1 MLKKDLV
8 NRVTANLDGFLKK
21 DVGYAI
27 DIILENISEALV
39 EGRRAE
45 IRGFGSFSVRQRK
58 ARSTKNPRTGKVMD
72 IPARNTVHFTM
83 SKSIKE
89 PLVKKKKA

>member
-8 NRVTANLDGFLKK
+8 NRITANLDGFLKK
-21 DVGYAI
+21 DVGYAV
-27 DIILENISEALV
+27 DIILENISEALA

-45 IRGFGSFSVRQRK
+45 IRGFGSFSIRQRK
-58 ARSTKNPRTGKVMD
+58 ARSTKNPRTGKIMD
-72 IPARNTVHFTM
+72 IPVRNTVHFTM

-89 PLVKKKKA
+89 PLVKKQKS

>member
-8 NRVTANLDGFLKK
+8 NHITSNLDGFLKK
-21 DVGYAI
+21 DVGSAV
-27 DIILENISEALV
+27 DIILENISKALA

-58 ARSTKNPRTGKVMD
+58 ARSTKNPRTGKIMD

-89 PLVKKKKA
+89 PLVKKKKT

>member
-8 NRVTANLDGFLKK
+8 NHITSNLDGFLKK
-21 DVGYAI
+21 DVGYAV
-27 DIILENISEALV
+27 DIILENISEALA

-58 ARSTKNPRTGKVMD
+58 ARSTKNPRTGKIMD

-89 PLVKKKKA
+89 PLVKKKKN

>member
-1 MLKKDLV
+1 MLKKELV
-8 NRVTANLDGFLKK
+8 TRVTSNLEGFLKK
-21 DVGYAI
+21 DVGYAV
-27 DIILENISEALV
+27 DIILENITEALA

-58 ARSTKNPRTGKVMD
+58 ARSTKNPRTGKIMD

-89 PLVKKKKA
+89 PLVKKKND

>member
-8 NRVTANLDGFLKK
+8 NNVTSNMEGLLKK
-21 DVGYAI
+21 DVAHAV
-27 DIILENISEALV
+27 DIILDNISEALA

-58 ARSTKNPRTGKVMD
+58 ARSTKNPRTGKIMD
-72 IPARNTVHFTM
+72 IPAPIIAQIIPVIRNCFA
-83 SKSIKE
+83 II
-89 PLVKKKKA
+89 L

>member
-8 NRVTANLDGFLKK
+8 NNVTSKLDGFLKK
-21 DVGYAI
+21 DVTHAV
-27 DIILENISEALV
+27 DIILENISEALA

-58 ARSTKNPRTGKVMD
+58 ARVTKNPRTGKIMD

-89 PLVKKKKA
+89 PLVKKKKN

>member
-8 NRVTANLDGFLKK
+8 NNVTSNMEGLLKK
-21 DVGYAI
+21 DVAHAV
-27 DIILENISEALV
+27 DIILDNISEALA

-58 ARSTKNPRTGKVMD
+58 ARSTKNPRTGKIMD

-89 PLVKKKKA
+89 PLVKK